1 MDSVKEANKVS
12 VITIAVNLVLSLF
25 KLFAGIFARSSALIS
40 DAVHSAS
47 DVLSTFAVIAGVNI
61 ASRTSDKGHQ
71 YGHERIED
79 IFSIMLAV
87 ILFATGI
94 GIGVSGIRAIIGG
107 DYSHMAVPGTLA
119 LVAAAVSIIVKEA
132 MYHYTMHTAKKIN
145 STALKADAWHHR
157 SDAFSSIGSLAG
169 VIGAKMGIPVCDPI
183 ASVIICVFIIKAA
196 WDIFYSATNE
206 VIDRAADDE
215 TCAALRKEI
224 MSVDGV
230 LGIDDL
236 KTRLFGSKIY
246 VDVEIAADGS
256 QTLFEAHA
264 IAQNVHDKL
273 EREFPKIKHIMV
285 HINPFKTEE
294 NND

>member
-12 VITIAVNLVLSLF
+12 IITIAVNLVLSLF

-47 DVLSTFAVIAGVNI
+47 DVFSTFAVIAGVNI
-61 ASRTSDKGHQ
+61 ASRNSDKGHQ

-169 VIGAKMGIPVCDPI
+169 VIGAKMGLPVCDPI

-196 WDIFYSATNE
+196 WDIFYSAINE

-224 MSVDGV
+224 LSVDGV

-256 QTLFEAHA
+256 QTLFEAHD

-273 EREFPKIKHIMV
+273 EREFPKIKHCMV
-285 HINPFKTEE
+285 HINPSGT
-294 NND
+294 

>member
-47 DVLSTFAVIAGVNI
+47 DVFSTFAVIAGVNI
-61 ASRTSDKGHQ
+61 ASRNSDKGHQ

-145 STALKADAWHHR
+145 SPALKADAWHHR

-196 WDIFYSATNE
+196 WDIFYSAINE

-224 MSVDGV
+224 LSVDGV

-256 QTLFEAHA
+256 QTLFEAHD

-273 EREFPKIKHIMV
+273 EREFPKIKHCMV
-285 HINPFKTEE
+285 HINPSGT
-294 NND
+294 

>member
-61 ASRTSDKGHQ
+61 ASRNSDKGHQ

-215 TCAALRKEI
+215 TCAELRKEI

-264 IAQNVHDKL
+264 IAQNVHDRL

-285 HINPFKTEE
+285 HINPSRT
-294 NND
+294 

>member
-1 MDSVKEANKVS
+1 
-12 VITIAVNLVLSLF
+12 
-25 KLFAGIFARSSALIS
+25 
-40 DAVHSAS
+40 
-47 DVLSTFAVIAGVNI
+47 
-61 ASRTSDKGHQ
+61 
-71 YGHERIED
+71 
-79 IFSIMLAV
+79 MLAV

-94 GIGVSGIRAIIGG
+94 GIGFSGIRAIIGG

-224 MSVDGV
+224 LSVDGV

-273 EREFPKIKHIMV
+273 EREFPKIKHCMV
-285 HINPFKTEE
+285 HINPSRT
-294 NND
+294 

>member
-61 ASRTSDKGHQ
+61 ASRNSDKGHQ

-206 VIDRAADDE
+206 VVDRAADDE

-224 MSVDGV
+224 LSVDGV

-273 EREFPKIKHIMV
+273 EREFPKIKHCMV
-285 HINPFKTEE
+285 HINPSRT
-294 NND
+294 

>member
-107 DYSHMAVPGTLA
+107 DYSHMPVPGTLA

-264 IAQNVHDKL
+264 IAQNVHDRL
-273 EREFPKIKHIMV
+273 EREFPKIKHCMV
-285 HINPFKTEE
+285 HINPSRT
-294 NND
+294 

>member
-47 DVLSTFAVIAGVNI
+47 DVFSTFAVIAGVNI
-61 ASRTSDKGHQ
+61 ASRNSDKGHQ

-196 WDIFYSATNE
+196 WDIFYSAINE

-224 MSVDGV
+224 LSVDGV

-256 QTLFEAHA
+256 QTLFEAHD

-273 EREFPKIKHIMV
+273 EREFPKIKHCMV
-285 HINPFKTEE
+285 HINPSGT
-294 NND
+294 

>member
-12 VITIAVNLVLSLF
+12 IITIAVNLVLSLF

-47 DVLSTFAVIAGVNI
+47 DVFSTFAVIAGVNI
-61 ASRTSDKGHQ
+61 ASRNSDKGHQ

-169 VIGAKMGIPVCDPI
+169 VIGAKIGIPVCDPI

-196 WDIFYSATNE
+196 WDIFYSAINE

-224 MSVDGV
+224 LSVDGV

-256 QTLFEAHA
+256 QTLFEAHD

-273 EREFPKIKHIMV
+273 EREFPKIKHCMV
-285 HINPFKTEE
+285 HINPSGT
-294 NND
+294 

>member
-61 ASRTSDKGHQ
+61 ASRNSDKGHQ

-206 VIDRAADDE
+206 VIDRAADAE
-215 TCAALRKEI
+215 TCAELRKEI

-264 IAQNVHDKL
+264 IAQNVHDRL
-273 EREFPKIKHIMV
+273 EREFPKIKHCMV
-285 HINPFKTEE
+285 HINPSRT
-294 NND
+294 

>member
-12 VITIAVNLVLSLF
+12 IITIAVNLVLSLF

-47 DVLSTFAVIAGVNI
+47 DVFSTFAVIAGVNI
-61 ASRTSDKGHQ
+61 ASRNSDKGHQ

-196 WDIFYSATNE
+196 WDIFYSAINE

-224 MSVDGV
+224 LSVDGV

-256 QTLFEAHA
+256 QTLFEAHD

-273 EREFPKIKHIMV
+273 EREFPKIKHCMV
-285 HINPFKTEE
+285 HINPSGT
-294 NND
+294 

>member
-47 DVLSTFAVIAGVNI
+47 DVFSTFAVIAGVNI
-61 ASRTSDKGHQ
+61 ASRNSDKGHQ

-119 LVAAAVSIIVKEA
+119 LVAAAVSIIVKET

-196 WDIFYSATNE
+196 WDIFYSAINE

-224 MSVDGV
+224 LSVDGV

-256 QTLFEAHA
+256 QTLFEAHD

-273 EREFPKIKHIMV
+273 EREFPKIKHCMV
-285 HINPFKTEE
+285 HINPSGT
-294 NND
+294 

>member
-285 HINPFKTEE
+285 HINPSRT
-294 NND
+294 

>member
-215 TCAALRKEI
+215 TCAELRKEI
-224 MSVDGV
+224 MSVEGV

-264 IAQNVHDKL
+264 IAQNVHDRL

-285 HINPFKTEE
+285 HINPSRT
-294 NND
+294 

>member
-47 DVLSTFAVIAGVNI
+47 DVFSTFAVIAGVNI
-61 ASRTSDKGHQ
+61 ASRNSDKGHQ

-169 VIGAKMGIPVCDPI
+169 VIGAKIGIPVCDPI

-196 WDIFYSATNE
+196 WDIFYSAINE

-224 MSVDGV
+224 LSVDGV

-256 QTLFEAHA
+256 QTLFEAHD

-273 EREFPKIKHIMV
+273 EREFPKIKHCMV
-285 HINPFKTEE
+285 HINPSGT
-294 NND
+294 